1 MKFKIQLFKKKKYSH
16 VDEVLGRHRL
26 FKYNYN
32 LLHADFFFFFQRDA
46 VEFYLQNGVPAKKII
61 LGLAAY
67 GRTFTL
73 VDAELNGL
81 DSPVSG
87 AGLAGEFT
95 RERGSLAY
103 YEVRT
108 SEIIQKKIHST
119 NLLVQF
125 ETNEEYLVL

>member
-1 MKFKIQLFKKKKYSH
+1 M
-16 VDEVLGRHRL
+16 
-26 FKYNYN
+26 
-32 LLHADFFFFFQRDA
+32 
-46 VEFYLQNGVPAKKII
+46 PAKKII

-108 SEIIQKKIHST
+108 LEIIQKKTHIST

-125 ETNEEYLVL
+125 ETNKKEISGTFLPIK

>member
-1 MKFKIQLFKKKKYSH
+1 M
-16 VDEVLGRHRL
+16 
-26 FKYNYN
+26 
-32 LLHADFFFFFQRDA
+32 
-46 VEFYLQNGVPAKKII
+46 PAKKII